1 MPDVDLVVEIPVD
14 AEPVVTEKTETTVDV
29 APVTVDEP
37 IANLKKQLA
46 DITASQERE
55 RVAGDTARAEAL
67 AAKQEAAKRIEEVT
81 KVRTELTESNVSVL
95 ENAIAAAQAE
105 ADNYQREQQAAF
117 EAGDFAKASDSGR
130 KMAKAEARIG
140 RLEEGK
146 ADFEARKTIPP
157 VDAPTTRQT
166 TADPFEAAI
175 SNATPR
181 AQKWLRDHPT
191 YVTDQ
196 VLNAEANLAHNKA
209 IKAGFVID
217 SDAYF
222 DFCEQDLGLK
232 AAAKS
237 NGAANGGQQSER
249 RTQSMPAA
257 PVSRE
262 TTPTGGA
269 TSPTLVK
276 LTPGEQRAATDGS
289 VVWNTSDPKVGA
301 VKGQPVGLKEY
312 ARRKSSMT
320 KEGRYDRNYT
330 EQ

>member
-1 MPDVDLVVEIPVD
+1 MPDADLVVEVPVD
-14 AEPVVTEKTETTVDV
+14 AEPVIPGKAETSVEV
-29 APVTVDEP
+29 ATQTVDEP
-37 IANLKKQLA
+37 IADLKKQLA
-46 DITASQERE
+46 DITAAQERE
-55 RVAGDTARAEAL
+55 RVGADAARAEAL

-105 ADNYQREQQAAF
+105 SDNYQREQQAAF
-117 EAGDFAKASDSGR
+117 EAGDFAKASDFGR

-146 ADFEARKTIPP
+146 ADVEARKTIPP
-157 VDAPTTRQT
+157 VEAPVTRQT
-166 TADPFEAAI
+166 QADPFEAAI
-175 SNATPR
+175 ANATPR

-209 IKAGFVID
+209 IKAGFVVD

-222 DFCEQDLGLK
+222 DFCEQDLRLK
-232 AAAKS
+232 AAPKS
-237 NGAANGGQQSER
+237 NGAANGGQQPER

-262 TTPTGGA
+262 TTPIGGSM
-269 TSPTLVK
+269 TSTQVV
-276 LTPGEQRAATDGS
+276 LTPGEQRAATDGTI
-289 VVWNTSDPKVGA
+289 VHNTNDPDGKFKRGE
-301 VKGQPVGLKEY
+301 PIGLREMG
-312 ARRKSSMT
+312 RRKLALQ
-320 KEGRYDRNYT
+320 KQGAYDRSS
-330 EQ
+330 